1 MSLISF
7 ILTIVGLVKA
17 SKDDD
22 GFKTALA
29 FIILAVVATIV
40 GSCFQSSNTFIYNI
54 CTTFVTCH
62 VILGII
68 SLADQLGDDAVA
80 EKGRSL
86 FKVII
91 AVYVIA
97 IIGVASYTFVLIN
110 PALAVIAYVIVCIS
124 MVVSIVSYFLY
135 LSLLSKAKKM
145 LAK

>member
-1 MSLISF
+1 MF
-7 ILTIVGLVKA
+7 
-17 SKDDD
+17 
-22 GFKTALA
+22 
-29 FIILAVVATIV
+29 
-40 GSCFQSSNTFIYNI
+40 SNTFIYNI
-54 CTTFVTCH
+54 CTTLTKIADLCVTCH

>member
-1 MSLISF
+1 MQYLIRLSRWLASNASL
-7 ILTIVGLVKA
+7 
-17 SKDDD
+17 
-22 GFKTALA
+22 
-29 FIILAVVATIV
+29 FIIAIAIV
-40 GSCFQSSNTFIYNI
+40 TFFLPDLFLWVRGNTQ
-54 CTTFVTCH
+54 T

-86 FKVII
+86 CKVII

-110 PALAVIAYVIVCIS
+110 PALAVIAYVIVCVS

>member
-1 MSLISF
+1 MSVHEILIVVMAIF
-7 ILTIVGLVKA
+7 AALGAIDRIFGNRLGLGHPFEEGILAMGTL
-17 SKDDD
+17 
-22 GFKTALA
+22 ALA
-29 FIILAVVATIV
+29 M
-40 GSCFQSSNTFIYNI
+40 
-54 CTTFVTCH
+54 
-62 VILGII
+62 LGII